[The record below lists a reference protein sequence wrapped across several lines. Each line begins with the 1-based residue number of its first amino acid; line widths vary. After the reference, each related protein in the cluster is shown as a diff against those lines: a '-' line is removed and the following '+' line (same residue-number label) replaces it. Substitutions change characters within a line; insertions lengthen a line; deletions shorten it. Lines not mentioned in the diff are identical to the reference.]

1 MSSKDGS
8 ISNSEIQT
16 FKSCRRRWYLAYYRE
31 LGLQPTAQNSVG
43 ARQLGTKV
51 HVALDRMY
59 AENANPIEVV
69 NQLYAADI
77 ERWPSAR
84 EALQREADLARAMLE
99 GFVQWIE
106 ETGADEFIRIV
117 ATEQALEVP
126 LDAIPGVR
134 LKGKLDQRVIR
145 ELDGAR
151 LFRDWKTVGDL
162 STPLR
167 LLPIDEQMKFY
178 HLLEYLD
185 ALSKTGDGPPEP
197 TGGALYAMLR
207 KVKRTGRANPPFY
220 DQIEVRHNQ
229 ETLRSMWLRTV
240 RVIHEIMGL
249 RAELDSGVDHRYAAY
264 PRPSRDCSWSCD
276 FLPIC
281 PMFDDGSNVEG
292 LIAEHYTHVDPDAR
306 YGTDDKAVDS

>member
-16 FKSCRRRWYLAYYRE
+16 YKSCRRRWYLAYYRE
-31 LGLQPTAQNSVG
+31 LGLTGSAEKSVG

-51 HVALDRMY
+51 HVALDKMY
-59 AENANPIEVV
+59 SENANPIEVV
-69 NQLYAADI
+69 NALYAEDI

-106 ETGADEFIRIV
+106 ETGADEFIRVV

-126 LDAIPGVR
+126 LDAIPGIR

-178 HLLEYLD
+178 HLLEHLD
-185 ALSKTGDGPPEP
+185 ALDKTGSGPPEP

-220 DQIEVRHNQ
+220 DQIEVRHNL

-240 RVIHEIMGL
+240 RVIHEIVAL